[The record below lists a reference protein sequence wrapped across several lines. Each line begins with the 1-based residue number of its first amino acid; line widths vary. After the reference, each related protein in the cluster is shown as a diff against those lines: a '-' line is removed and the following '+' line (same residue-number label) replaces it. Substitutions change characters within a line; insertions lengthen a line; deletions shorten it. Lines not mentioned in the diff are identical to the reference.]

1 MSSERVITVGVTTVG
16 VVVAVTVVLV
26 VFVAVVGVLVVGV
39 VTDCSTAMV
48 TVAVLQ
54 IGFRLLSFEV

>member
-16 VVVAVTVVLV
+16 IVVTVMVVLVTVVG
-26 VFVAVVGVLVVGV
+26 VFVVGV
-39 VTDCSTAMV
+39 VTDCNTAMV

-54 IGFRLLSFEV
+54 IGL

>member
-1 MSSERVITVGVTTVG
+1 MSSERVITVGV

-26 VFVAVVGVLVVGV
+26 VVWV

-54 IGFRLLSFEV
+54 IGLWFLSFEV

>member
-1 MSSERVITVGVTTVG
+1 MSSESVIIVGETTVA

-26 VFVAVVGVLVVGV
+26 VVVRVVN
-39 VTDCSTAMV
+39 DCRTAIV

-54 IGFRLLSFEV
+54 TGLRLLSFKAEELSQIR

>member
-16 VVVAVTVVLV
+16 VVVVVRVVLV
-26 VFVAVVGVLVVGV
+26 VVVGVFMVGI
-39 VTDCSTAMV
+39 VTDCSINIV
-48 TVAVLQ
+48 TVAVWQ

>member
-26 VFVAVVGVLVVGV
+26 VVFVTVVGV
-39 VTDCSTAMV
+39 VTDCNTTMV
-48 TVAVLQ
+48 TVAV
-54 IGFRLLSFEV
+54 